1 MTARTPTI
9 PFTRFGLAG
18 CLALAGCVYHGGQS
32 HTLDEAGT
40 PQGITA
46 ISVPFQKIIAPAPEP
61 EGFSSTY
68 HKMRLDQQRLARKQA
83 EREAQARAAAALAAE
98 QKARAQSDPRAQPTA
113 SVGQVSQPE
122 FPSR

>member
-1 MTARTPTI
+1 MRARTPTI
-9 PFTRFGLAG
+9 PFTRLGLAG
-18 CLALAGCVYHGGQS
+18 CLAVTGCVYHGGQS

-83 EREAQARAAAALAAE
+83 EREAQTRAAE
-98 QKARAQSDPRAQPTA
+98 QKLKAQANPTA
-113 SVGQVSQPE
+113 PPAAAAGTGE
-122 FPSR
+122 LNRTAAK

>member
-1 MTARTPTI
+1 MTDTVRRRGPRDRGRAMRARTPTI
-9 PFTRFGLAG
+9 PFTRLGLAG

-46 ISVPFQKIIAPAPEP
+46 ISVPIQKIIAPAPEP

-68 HKMRLDQQRLARKQA
+68 HKMRIDQQRLARKPAPGQA
-83 EREAQARAAAALAAE
+83 QQPRPQPDVKAQT
-98 QKARAQSDPRAQPTA
+98 QPT
-113 SVGQVSQPE
+113 P
-122 FPSR
+122 PP

>member
-1 MTARTPTI
+1 MRAWTPTI
-9 PFTRFGLAG
+9 PFTRLGLAG

-61 EGFSSTY
+61 EGFSSTF
-68 HKMRLDQQRLARKQA
+68 HKMRLDHQRLARKQA
-83 EREAQARAAAALAAE
+83 EREAQARAAAEKLKAQANPTVPSTAAMGT
-98 QKARAQSDPRAQPTA
+98 SGLNPTA
-113 SVGQVSQPE
+113 AK
-122 FPSR
+122 

>member
-1 MTARTPTI
+1 MRARTPTI
-9 PFTRFGLAG
+9 SFGRLGLAG
-18 CLALAGCVYHGGQS
+18 CLAVTGCVYHGGQS

-68 HKMRLDQQRLARKQA
+68 HKMRLDQQRLARRQA
-83 EREAQARAAAALAAE
+83 EREAQARAAE
-98 QKARAQSDPRAQPTA
+98 QKSKAQSDPAARAT
-113 SVGQVSQPE
+113 
-122 FPSR
+122 PSAVRAN

>member
-1 MTARTPTI
+1 MRARTPTI
-9 PFTRFGLAG
+9 PLARLGLAG
-18 CLALAGCVYHGGQS
+18 CLALGGCVYHGGQS

-46 ISVPFQKIIAPAPEP
+46 ISVPFQKIITPAPEP

-83 EREAQARAAAALAAE
+83 EREAQARAAAQAAE

-113 SVGQVSQPE
+113 STGQVNQPA
-122 FPSR
+122 FPGR

>member
-1 MTARTPTI
+1 MGARTLTKG
-9 PFTRFGLAG
+9 FATSGLAG

-68 HKMRLDQQRLARKQA
+68 QKMRLDQQRLARRQA
-83 EREAQARAAAALAAE
+83 EREAQARATE
-98 QKARAQSDPRAQPTA
+98 QKLKAPTDATARPATSAGR
-113 SVGQVSQPE
+113 VN
-122 FPSR
+122 